1 MKLLR
6 MALLGA
12 GLLWGGI
19 AHAQSTPEEIAAQLI
34 AEGYTDVQIE
44 RTLLGRVRIVASGA
58 DGRREIVIQPTTGV
72 ILRDRVQGDNP
83 RPTPRDDRDPMSP
96 PSAPPDG
103 ADNDDAR
110 PDRPQPPDD
119 QGHDRPEPPDRDRND
134 KGDERPPQEQ

>member
-44 RTLLGRVRIVASGA
+44 RTLLGRVRIVAIGA
-58 DGRREIVIQPTTGV
+58 DGRREIVIQPTTGA

-83 RPTPRDDRDPMSP
+83 RPAPRDDDDHTP
-96 PSAPPDG
+96 PPPPPV
-103 ADNDDAR
+103 DDAEDDQR
-110 PDRPQPPDD
+110 PDRPQRPDD
-119 QGHDRPEPPDRDRND
+119 QDRDRPEPPDRDKND
-134 KGDERPPQEQ
+134 KGNDRPPQER

>member
-44 RTLLGRVRIVASGA
+44 RTLLGRVRIVAIGA
-58 DGRREIVIQPTTGV
+58 DGRREIVIQPTTGA
-72 ILRDRVQGDNP
+72 ILRDRVRDNNSRPEPQGDNGSP
-83 RPTPRDDRDPMSP
+83 RPPSFDETDD
-96 PSAPPDG
+96 
-103 ADNDDAR
+103 DDQR

-119 QGHDRPEPPDRDRND
+119 QDRDRPEPPDRDNDD
-134 KGDERPPQEQ
+134 KGDDRPPRER

>member
-44 RTLLGRVRIVASGA
+44 RTLLGRVRIVAIGA
-58 DGRREIVIQPTTGV
+58 DGRREIVIQPTTGA
-72 ILRDRVQGDNP
+72 ILRDRVKDNNPRPEPQGDNG
-83 RPTPRDDRDPMSP
+83 SP
-96 PSAPPDG
+96 PPPPPSFDET
-103 ADNDDAR
+103 DDDDQR

-119 QGHDRPEPPDRDRND
+119 QDRDRPEPPDRDNDD
-134 KGDERPPQEQ
+134 KGDDRPPRER